1 MTGFDGRLRAP
12 ASEVWIATPARYQIQ
27 HVRLPDEL
35 GGTQGTLLNR
45 TAPHRALASARL
57 GAAERNA

>member
-1 MTGFDGRLRAP
+1 MTALDGRLHAP
-12 ASEVWIATPARYQIQ
+12 ASEVWSAAPARCQIQ

-35 GGTQGTLLNR
+35 GGTQGTLLKR
-45 TAPHRALASARL
+45 TAPHRALAIAGL

>member
-1 MTGFDGRLRAP
+1 MTGLDGRRHAP
-12 ASEVWIATPARYQIQ
+12 ASEVWRSTPARYQIQ

-35 GGTQGTLLNR
+35 GGTQGTLLKP
-45 TAPHRALASARL
+45 TAPHRAPASARL